1 MIFLCLALIYISG
14 VMSFVGL
21 RRQSSFS
28 RHWSTYFIYANVAM
42 IATLGLI
49 GLAYVGVAQIL
60 GVLRVIRIMLYHVIV
75 VQPLFLVTI
84 VWLVRRDDE
93 STLSEASS
101 VATLHSA
108 LIILGAIL
116 ALWSTQIEPYWLETV
131 RTTHQLP
138 AARSGKAPLRIA
150 VLADLQND
158 TVGPHQHGVIDALL
172 AESPDLILIP
182 GDLYDSKAAHAH
194 VEDFRGLLA
203 KLHAPGGVFMVVGD
217 HDSIPML
224 TTMVQGTEVV
234 LLDDRTVQ
242 LDIKDR
248 RIELLGLSLPAR
260 PSYDAAL
267 VKEARNPELIR
278 LVLVHRPR
286 LVQALSPNDGV
297 DLVVA
302 GHTHGGQINVP
313 FFGPPVTISPLP
325 RDVAAGG
332 LHRVNGTPLYISRG
346 VGGVQF
352 ALPLIRFNCRP
363 EISIITLQ

>member
-1 MIFLCLALIYISG
+1 MIFLCLALIYMSG

-28 RHWSTYFIYANVAM
+28 RHWSTYFIYANGAM
-42 IATLGLI
+42 IMTLSLI
-49 GLAYVGVAQIL
+49 GLVYVGLAQIL

-84 VWLVRRDDE
+84 VWLVRRDA
-93 STLSEASS
+93 TRKLSEASRVS
-101 VATLHSA
+101 KLHSA
-108 LIILGAIL
+108 VIMLGALL
-116 ALWSTQIEPYWLETV
+116 ALWSTQIEPYWLEV
-131 RTTHQLP
+131 VHTTHKLP
-138 AARSGKAPLRIA
+138 EARAGKAPLRVA

-158 TVGPHQHGVIDALL
+158 TITPHQHSVIDALL

-182 GDLYDSKAAHAH
+182 GDLYDSQAAHAH
-194 VEDFRGLLA
+194 VEDFRDLLA
-203 KLHAPGGVFMVVGD
+203 RLHAPGGVFMVVGD

-224 TTMVQGTEVV
+224 TTMIQGTEVV

-242 LDIKDR
+242 LEIKDR
-248 RIELLGLSLPAR
+248 RVELLGLSLPTR

-267 VKEARNPELIR
+267 ASEARDQGLIR

-286 LVQALSPNDGV
+286 LVQALTPGDGV

-332 LHRVNGTPLYISRG
+332 LHRVDGTPLYISRG

-363 EISIITLQ
+363 EVSIITLQ